1 MAEQMTNRARLES
14 ETYTKLHEVM
24 KDKSGGAD
32 SIYPKL
38 KAFSRFAQDMVTDVR
53 ASAARSPGMV
63 LCCSI
68 AYGVM
73 VLFCGVMA
81 LLKTYTKL
89 HEVMKDKSGGAD
101 SIYPKLKA
109 FVRASAARSPGMV
122 LCCSIAAGVMAWF
135 CGFMALL
142 KTLRF
147 FHLTGGN

>member
-63 LCCSI
+63 LCCST
-68 AYGVM
+68 AAGM
-73 VLFCGVMA
+73 LCALLCAAA
-81 LLKTYTKL
+81 LLKT
-89 HEVMKDKSGGAD
+89 M
-101 SIYPKLKA
+101 
-109 FVRASAARSPGMV
+109 
-122 LCCSIAAGVMAWF
+122 
-135 CGFMALL
+135 
-142 KTLRF
+142 RF
-147 FHLTGGN
+147 FCLTGGN

>member
-68 AYGVM
+68 A
-73 VLFCGVMA
+73 
-81 LLKTYTKL
+81 
-89 HEVMKDKSGGAD
+89 
-101 SIYPKLKA
+101 
-109 FVRASAARSPGMV
+109 
-122 LCCSIAAGVMAWF
+122 AGVMAWF
-135 CGFMALL
+135 CGVIALW
-142 KTLRF
+142 KTLQF

>member
-24 KDKSGGAD
+24 KQKSGGSAD

-53 ASAARSPGMV
+53 ASAARNLGMV

-68 AYGVM
+68 AAGVM
-73 VLFCGVMA
+73 TWFCGVMA

-122 LCCSIAAGVMAWF
+122 MSRSTAAVMV
-135 CGFMALL
+135 CTVALPQNSAV
-142 KTLRF
+142 LR
-147 FHLTGGN
+147 HRASAQTY

>member
-63 LCCSI
+63 LCCST
-68 AYGVM
+68 AAGMLCAV
-73 VLFCGVMA
+73 A
-81 LLKTYTKL
+81 LL
-89 HEVMKDKSGGAD
+89 
-101 SIYPKLKA
+101 IN
-109 FVRASAARSPGMV
+109 
-122 LCCSIAAGVMAWF
+122 I
-135 CGFMALL
+135 
-142 KTLRF
+142 LRF

>member
-68 AYGVM
+68 A
-73 VLFCGVMA
+73 
-81 LLKTYTKL
+81 
-89 HEVMKDKSGGAD
+89 
-101 SIYPKLKA
+101 
-109 FVRASAARSPGMV
+109 
-122 LCCSIAAGVMAWF
+122 AGVMAWF
-135 CGFMALL
+135 CGVMALL

>member
-1 MAEQMTNRARLES
+1 
-14 ETYTKLHEVM
+14 
-24 KDKSGGAD
+24 
-32 SIYPKL
+32 
-38 KAFSRFAQDMVTDVR
+38 
-53 ASAARSPGMV
+53 MV
-63 LCCSI
+63 LCCVLV
-68 AYGVM
+68 YGVM
-73 VLFCGVMA
+73 AWFCGVMA